1 VETIGLI
8 KFDHILGFMKTM
20 IKVLVNHFFT
30 VMEILLG
37 IHVGYTLS
45 INVFSFGEA
54 CAAFQITMKI
64 RHVNYWRGLANIV
77 FIFQLL
83 KCGTHVL

>member
-1 VETIGLI
+1 MVTVNESSFSGKNAVEATGLI
-8 KFDHILGFMKTM
+8 KFDHILGFTKTM

-37 IHVGYTLS
+37 IRVGYTLS

-54 CAAFQITMKI
+54 WTAFQITMKI
-64 RHVNYWRGLANIV
+64 RDVNY
-77 FIFQLL
+77 
-83 KCGTHVL
+83 

>member
-64 RHVNYWRGLANIV
+64 RHVNY
-77 FIFQLL
+77 
-83 KCGTHVL
+83 